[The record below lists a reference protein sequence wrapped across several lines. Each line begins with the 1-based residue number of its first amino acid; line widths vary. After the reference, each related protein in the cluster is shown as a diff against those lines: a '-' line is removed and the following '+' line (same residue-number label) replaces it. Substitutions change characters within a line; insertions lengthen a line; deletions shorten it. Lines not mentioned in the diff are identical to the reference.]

1 MDNKQIKSFLILLYP
16 WASAMVFFYI
26 LDYFYLGQKINYAF
40 LTIPFFFLL
49 FLTLFKN
56 RLSKKLNHRKE
67 LIISQCLLFCPWALT
82 FSMLPSPINV
92 LSFIFCFILLIVNS
106 IRIFYGK
113 NFLIISF
120 SYITTFSFGSFLLGE
135 SIFFEPVLSVLM
147 VIFTTF
153 LCHFFLQK
161 NNHIIKLLQIK
172 VEKAIEIKKDLS
184 LANLETSLL
193 LNSLKKSIF
202 TIDKTLTILS
212 PISTYSEVMFGRK
225 IKGESVLNILYPNSK
240 GKSLENLKFK
250 FQIPFGFGQD
260 QFFYGQENL
269 PKKLCISPP
278 REEKEKVIS
287 ITYISVPDDDENTAR
302 IMFIIENITE
312 FDKDY
317 SANQRGNLNYRFLL
331 ELVQVK
337 NKKETIKLLNNF
349 LTPSFE
355 ILEDFASPVSSSYEM
370 NYFRKKILENIKLI
384 EDLDPEL
391 LSLHLIIT
399 GITEK
404 LNSWGHA
411 SDDYDFQLAA
421 VENMTYIIEDILR
434 YLEVYSQVFP
444 HDEFHYSNKAIHD
457 LINEKINNLKKIFT
471 NNLFTYVQGLDLID
485 KNHNPHIEQMIKLY
499 PEFDQTI
506 KILYQR
512 TKLISFLLKVTS
524 HNELSD
530 FFKDMSKKLKKIP
543 KKDKFNLD
551 SLKNNLV
558 IPYKEMVKKTG
569 RNI

>member
-1 MDNKQIKSFLILLYP
+1 
-16 WASAMVFFYI
+16 
-26 LDYFYLGQKINYAF
+26 
-40 LTIPFFFLL
+40 
-49 FLTLFKN
+49 
-56 RLSKKLNHRKE
+56 
-67 LIISQCLLFCPWALT
+67 
-82 FSMLPSPINV
+82 
-92 LSFIFCFILLIVNS
+92 
-106 IRIFYGK
+106 
-113 NFLIISF
+113 
-120 SYITTFSFGSFLLGE
+120 
-135 SIFFEPVLSVLM
+135 
-147 VIFTTF
+147 
-153 LCHFFLQK
+153 
-161 NNHIIKLLQIK
+161 
-172 VEKAIEIKKDLS
+172 
-184 LANLETSLL
+184 
-193 LNSLKKSIF
+193 
-202 TIDKTLTILS
+202 
-212 PISTYSEVMFGRK
+212 
-225 IKGESVLNILYPNSK
+225 
-240 GKSLENLKFK
+240 
-250 FQIPFGFGQD
+250 
-260 QFFYGQENL
+260 
-269 PKKLCISPP
+269 
-278 REEKEKVIS
+278 
-287 ITYISVPDDDENTAR
+287 
-302 IMFIIENITE
+302 
-312 FDKDY
+312 
-317 SANQRGNLNYRFLL
+317 
-331 ELVQVK
+331 
-337 NKKETIKLLNNF
+337 
-349 LTPSFE
+349 
-355 ILEDFASPVSSSYEM
+355 M